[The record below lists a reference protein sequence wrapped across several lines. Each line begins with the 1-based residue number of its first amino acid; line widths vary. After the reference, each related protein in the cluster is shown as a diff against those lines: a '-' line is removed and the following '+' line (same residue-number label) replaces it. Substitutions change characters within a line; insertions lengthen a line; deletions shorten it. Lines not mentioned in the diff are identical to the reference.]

1 MSELRSQN
9 NHITVSA
16 AGQLKSWGTECL
28 QLSGT
33 LQEMKLF
40 MFFNFIQ
47 KNVHLSIMAEY
58 EDIKK
63 HEITLKNLQFTI
75 LMISESRYA
84 IPHTTLYAASSFMKL
99 AFFFFSK
106 TEVHF
111 GSKLLSWKLILLS
124 VKLIAMLWS
133 PLIERDQALTEQ
145 QTYWTIGKQYHN
157 KNVVAI

>member
-1 MSELRSQN
+1 
-9 NHITVSA
+9 
-16 AGQLKSWGTECL
+16 
-28 QLSGT
+28 
-33 LQEMKLF
+33 MKLF

-99 AFFFFSK
+99 AFFFFL
-106 TEVHF
+106 
-111 GSKLLSWKLILLS
+111 KLKFILVPNYYL
-124 VKLIAMLWS
+124 
-133 PLIERDQALTEQ
+133 
-145 QTYWTIGKQYHN
+145 GN
-157 KNVVAI
+157 